1 MHRVAKHH
9 LFAPYLRASFYA
21 VRRRSLIRSP
31 YFRAHA
37 ATLSPILARANVL
50 KILIPIFDARGTAE
64 AARHSAFLFAIVDA
78 SHFGMLRK
86 LGML

>member
-1 MHRVAKHH
+1 M
-9 LFAPYLRASFYA
+9 
-21 VRRRSLIRSP
+21 
-31 YFRAHA
+31 
-37 ATLSPILARANVL
+37 L